1 MSGKKKKEKNAKK
14 NTSIAGKWKYSE
26 NFGYGTAKGELI
38 IEQEAEQLKGKIIFN
53 ENADSSETFMIQE
66 KVEGKIIGDR
76 VEIYAIEFDV
86 IYSDYDIS
94 YELDSWIGKLLD
106 ENTIAGISRDEQGVE
121 GNFKFT
127 RIK

>member
-1 MSGKKKKEKNAKK
+1 MQKK

-66 KVEGKIIGDR
+66 KVEGKIIGDK

-94 YELDSWIGKLLD
+94 YELDSWIGKILD